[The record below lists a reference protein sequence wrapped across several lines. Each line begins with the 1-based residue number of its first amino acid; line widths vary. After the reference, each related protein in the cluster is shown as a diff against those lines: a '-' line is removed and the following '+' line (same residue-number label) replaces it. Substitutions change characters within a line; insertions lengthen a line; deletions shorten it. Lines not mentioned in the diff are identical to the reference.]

1 MKKQQDNNTQNKKF
15 RILLGILT
23 LWLMCG
29 QTLWAQTTNKYYS
42 IDIYADSYAGGDGS
56 KTNPYEIATAEQL
69 AKLARDVNNG
79 NTPQAFLG
87 KYFKLTADIEL
98 SDGIWMPIGKYYNYG
113 NGNGDNRLFFG
124 KFDGNGHVIKKCIYN
139 GKELMQRVHG
149 DSSRHSKV
157 QAALALLP

>member
-29 QTLWAQTTNKYYS
+29 QTLWAQTTNRYYS
-42 IDIYADSYAGGDGS
+42 KDIYANSYAGGDGS
-56 KTNPYEIATAEQL
+56 KTNPYKIATAEQL

-79 NTPQAFLG
+79 NTSQAFLG
-87 KYFKLTADIEL
+87 KYFKLTADIDL

-113 NGNGDNRLFFG
+113 KDNGNNRLFFG
-124 KFDGNGHVIKKCIYN
+124 KFDGNGHVIRNMHIQWE
-139 GKELMQRVHG
+139 GT
-149 DSSRHSKV
+149 DAWSAFSF
-157 QAALALLP
+157 